1 MAGQENNLIKKIL
14 LDRSRR
20 GARLFR
26 NNTGSAWQ
34 GQPSKLQNGDLLL
47 RHPRR
52 IKFGLIEGSADLIG
66 WTPIVIGADD
76 IGRRVAV
83 FTAIEVKTRGVS
95 ATPEHKNFIAQVIE
109 AGGFGE
115 IVYEAKQN

>member
-1 MAGQENNLIKKIL
+1 MASKENELIKKIQIE
-14 LDRSRR
+14 RSRK

-34 GQPSKLQNGDLLL
+34 GKPSHLESGDLLL

-66 WTPIVIGADD
+66 WTPIVIEAGD

-83 FTAIEVKTRGVS
+83 FTAIEVKTKGMQ
-95 ATPEHKNFIAQVIE
+95 ATPEQKNFIARVQE

-115 IVYEAKQN
+115 IVYAKED